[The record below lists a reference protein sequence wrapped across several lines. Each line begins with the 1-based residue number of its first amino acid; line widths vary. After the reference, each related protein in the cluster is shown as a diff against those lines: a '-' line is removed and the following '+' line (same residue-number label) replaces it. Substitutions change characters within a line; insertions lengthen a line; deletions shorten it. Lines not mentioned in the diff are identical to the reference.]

1 MQTKKKQGDK
11 LNIKADGRKK
21 TKDDFQITATA
32 SVLRNSHL
40 HF

>member
-1 MQTKKKQGDK
+1 MQTKKKQGVK

-21 TKDDFQITATA
+21 TKDFQITATA
-32 SVLRNSHL
+32 SVLRHSHL